1 MHVSMRQQST
11 LLWMMEGE
19 KMTLVSLL
27 RISKCVRG
35 LQNAVVFIRFAQMSK
50 AIDNEKHCVKRDNIV
65 DVNGG

>member
-1 MHVSMRQQST
+1 MHVSMRQRST

-35 LQNAVVFIRFAQMSK
+35 LQNAVTFIRFAQVSK
-50 AIDNEKHCVKRDNIV
+50 AIDTMKNIV
-65 DVNGG
+65 LRETTL